1 MNKNRHRNHI
11 PIKYSC
17 YQIPRS
23 DSMSINNYIKDLLNI
38 KDKNIVID
46 TEKIIVKKVKYV
58 DTRFIYGKLT
68 YTPDTCPCCGHVN
81 ESFNIIK
88 YGTKTCKIK
97 LINIS
102 NLPTILFLKKQRFL
116 CKECGSTFSAKT
128 EIVNKFSNISNDIK
142 RKIALD
148 LTNISSFK
156 SIAESNG
163 VSVNTVLRVFK
174 EWSKSFK
181 QDFSYLPPVL
191 SIDEFKSTKS
201 VSGAMSFICTNPI
214 TGEIVDILPDRRL
227 FKLDTYFLRFPRRVR
242 DQVKIVVCD
251 IYSPYM
257 ELVKKFFKNACIVL
271 DKFHIVQ
278 NFTRAFNMAR
288 VQLMKKFKTDSHEYR
303 CLKRYWKLLLLPKTK
318 LISTHFKSY
327 PCFKKFMSQKEIV
340 EHILDF
346 DYPFRRIYDLI
357 QNILFAIREKNFNTL
372 KTILHEFKP
381 DEFGEI
387 YSKIKAAISTAI
399 RHLEKIKN
407 ALTTNY
413 NNGRIEGINNKI
425 KVIKRVSY
433 GYRSFDNFKLRILL
447 CFFHKNLL
455 TKVKLNL
462 KLISGYFYYLSN

>member
-1 MNKNRHRNHI
+1 
-11 PIKYSC
+11 
-17 YQIPRS
+17 
-23 DSMSINNYIKDLLNI
+23 MSINNYIKDLLNI

-97 LINIS
+97 LTNIS

-128 EIVNKFSNISNDIK
+128 EIVNEFSNISNDIK

-201 VSGAMSFICTNPI
+201 VSGAMSFICTNSI
-214 TGEIVDILPDRRL
+214 TGKIIDILPDRRL

-257 ELVKKFFKNACIVL
+257 ELVKKIFKNACIVL

-447 CFFHKNLL
+447 CFFHK
-455 TKVKLNL
+455 K
-462 KLISGYFYYLSN
+462 IYGLSQKT

>member
-242 DQVKIVVCD
+242 VQVKIVVCD

-257 ELVKKFFKNACIVL
+257 ELVKKIFKNACIVL

-447 CFFHKNLL
+447 CFFHK
-455 TKVKLNL
+455 K
-462 KLISGYFYYLSN
+462 IYGLSQKT